1 VLLRHPE
8 ALSSLADMSAGTAF
22 RPVLPDDAHTTSE
35 SDSSDV
41 SSDVSK
47 VTRLIICSGKLYYD
61 LAAARRAASTTAS
74 SSNSVDG
81 SSVALIRLEQIAPF
95 PSAEL
100 TAELQRY
107 SSATSVIYAQEEPH
121 NAGAYA
127 FVKPYIEHILEQK
140 GFSKGSLQ
148 YRGRPP
154 LPAPAMGL
162 KNDNAQQ
169 LEDTLKA
176 CSEH

>member
-8 ALSSLADMSAGTAF
+8 VLSSLADMSAGTAF
-22 RPVLPDDAHTTSE
+22 RPVLPDDAHITSN
-35 SDSSDV
+35 SD

-61 LAAARRAASTTAS
+61 LAAARRTANTTANS
-74 SSNSVDG
+74 SFNSADG

-95 PSAEL
+95 PTVEL

-107 SSATSVIYAQEEPH
+107 SSVTSVIYAQEEPH

-169 LEDTLKA
+169 LEDILKA
-176 CSEH
+176 CFKQ